1 MEIDDNNN
9 KYDYNASLKWLEIYF
24 IKNGLTIKPSAMG
37 SFSLLIQS
45 ASKGYDSIKTRSLN
59 IFGDNEDP
67 INEDSTDSDSL
78 MFDEAHFSIQGTSD
92 SNSNAIQNLMS
103 QVDKAYYMQI
113 NKSLYLKY
121 SYLFLLLII
130 FLFN

>member
-1 MEIDDNNN
+1 
-9 KYDYNASLKWLEIYF
+9 
-24 IKNGLTIKPSAMG
+24 MG
-37 SFSLLIQS
+37 SFSLLMQS

-59 IFGDNEDP
+59 IFGDNENP

-78 MFDEAHFSIQGTSD
+78 MFDKADFSIQGTSD

-103 QVDKAYYMQI
+103 QIDKTYYMQI